1 MSNFKKQILFPAIA
15 LIFTMN
21 YTIAQSDNA
30 DVYDLKRVI
39 DYSLENNLSNAIFEN
54 NNEMTKQQNLEGLSR
69 YLPQL
74 NAFFNFDYNA
84 KLQTTVIP
92 AGGFSPNEIRIQ
104 MGNPFVSAT
113 AIQLDQK
120 LYDQSSII
128 ALKARKYNLEYASLK
143 QEQNNVD
150 IIYNA
155 SIAYYQVLTVEQQ
168 TKLLLDNKKQYDDLL
183 RIMSLQLEKGVI
195 RKLDYD
201 RTKVALNN
209 ITSQL
214 ALLETNKVMAT
225 NQLKMAMGMP
235 FEETLEIDTTKPP
248 EDVKM
253 PQDENFSSENRVDY
267 QILNKQMILQEYD
280 YKMKKM
286 SVVPTLSAYGR
297 YGANAYSKEFSTAF
311 VNWFDYSSVGLKLN
325 VPIFNG
331 MRASAQMKQSKL
343 TMENLKQNIKI
354 SQLSNQLE
362 FQSAKT
368 KLFSSYLSYNQDKEN
383 MTLAQDVYNASLVEY
398 QQGQSS
404 LTDFLNSDYSLKQAQ
419 SNYIN
424 SMLNFLS
431 ARLAYEKAKGTLTTY
446 VGQL

>member
-1 MSNFKKQILFPAIA
+1 MA
-15 LIFTMN
+15 N
-21 YTIAQSDNA
+21 YVNAQSDNA
-30 DVYDLKRVI
+30 GVYDLKRVI
-39 DYSLENNLSNAIFEN
+39 DYSLENNLSSTVYEN
-54 NNEMTKQQNLEGLSR
+54 NIEMTKQQNLEGLSR
-69 YLPQL
+69 YLPQI

-92 AGGFSPNEIRIQ
+92 AGGFSPKEVRIQ
-104 MGNPFVSAT
+104 MGNPFVSGT
-113 AIQLDQK
+113 GIQLDQK
-120 LYDQSSII
+120 LYDQSNIV
-128 ALKARKYNLEYASLK
+128 ALKARKYNLEFASLK
-143 QEQNNVD
+143 QQQNDVD

-168 TKLLLDNKKQYDDLL
+168 ARLLLENKKQYDDLL
-183 RIMSLQLEKGVI
+183 RIMALQLEKGVI

-235 FEETLEIDTTKPP
+235 FDGTLEIDTTQLP
-248 EDVKM
+248 EDITM
-253 PQDENFSSENRVDY
+253 PQDESFSSENRLDY
-267 QILNKQMILQEYD
+267 QILNQQMVLQEYD

-286 SVVPTLSAYGR
+286 AVVPTLSAYAR
-297 YGANAYSKEFSTAF
+297 YGANAYSKEFGTAF
-311 VNWFDYSSVGLKLN
+311 NNWFDYSSVGLKLN

-368 KLFSSYLSYNQDKEN
+368 KLFSSYLSYNQDKDN
-383 MTLAQDVYNASLVEY
+383 MMLAKDVYDASLVEY

-431 ARLAYEKAKGTLTTY
+431 ARLAYEKAKGTLTDY